1 MSAWRADNPNQEPD
15 PESVGWEEV
24 DGKWVQG
31 VNICTGRR
39 GYFKRVCATDKSVNR
54 VSELHSGEM
63 EVSEEAVDKYEAY
76 AVKQTTSKYKAIDV
90 SELPIFQF
98 MAPSGFSQ
106 KALPPLF
113 SASSSSGAASHSQAL
128 VPLPA
133 PTPAPLSGGDAEVD
147 DDIKPSEVMH
157 EPVRRD
163 MSSGLLFAMPAA
175 TAKAK
180 CLAATK
186 AGAKASAKAHPK
198 SHAKAKA
205 KAQTNKRKKDTE
217 PEIITME
224 SVEEPAAKT
233 RKTTD
238 GDNAILTE
246 FNGKL
251 NRLKE
256 EGFAMIQDNDQAVT
270 EALKKGNKE
279 LMHLNQSIKT
289 KIKSLGRRKDNPVM
303 LKDGLDSLVD
313 IISEFQIVC
322 AGLIHLNIDDTEAPR
337 FLQQKVCDGWKISE
351 PLMKR
356 AFKTAFMSH
365 LKYSDWEA
373 MCSST
378 RPALIEEF
386 GDARGNDL
394 FEMFLNEVVQRLLRS
409 IPANK
414 VTLDDSASNTQPLR
428 QLLDHLLPQSFIDSR
443 PISLTL
449 KKIDIILNPT
459 QHLPAEVKAATDM
472 MQETAQSQVH
482 ADSGLAAVF
491 CSISQGKQLRAQA
504 IEFAESTSQKVEFVE
519 SISDSLKDLEAL
531 SSELNSTETKMTDC
545 IDKLLDVT
553 RLIKTSRSKA
563 ENDVVLNFLEKS
575 GEQVIPIVKVIFKVF
590 VSKVALPWFS
600 TSLDL
605 HSASPGK
612 FCPMPALQMKQLAEM
627 VASKLIPG
635 SSSLSGSASKQISVL
650 CELQKQMVAVDNI
663 VAKHASGTLNTTEI
677 FNCSNAFNAFVKTSS
692 WELIFGNTSLLTT
705 FENTTKMLMD
715 LKGAKVKSEHDNLLQ
730 ALGRL
735 MCKVNNGADIQEADI
750 SSAETICAKLTG
762 ISSDSA
768 NPKAIATLSLSKWIL
783 LACKSH
789 AAASAM
795 DTTERSMLR
804 GLLKPFFVLQ
814 QQHSSQTTST
824 EIDKTIEFIC
834 EILFDQLQSSKEFTE
849 SFEAKDAFLAACVKP
864 FVDATRVLEARK
876 GQYDKDAKPL
886 ANDLVGLLKG
896 IPQPQMDSLK
906 SFVNTA
912 KKSEKILLQKTDNAN
927 SLLQSVALDVKEFAC
942 TPSDICPMQQELTSA
957 QHAAL
962 THLAELSAA
971 VLLTTPQIMKWIE
984 SGGKA
989 QGRFHELVSQIMAY
1003 SREKSLEINAGI
1015 QATLTSLI

>member
-1 MSAWRADNPNQEPD
+1 MNPLHRFSSTESDQLGPRTSINVTKQTRTTLKKPTEYFVEMSAWRADNPNQEPD

-414 VTLDDSASNTQPLR
+414 VS
-428 QLLDHLLPQSFIDSR
+428 
-443 PISLTL
+443 
-449 KKIDIILNPT
+449 
-459 QHLPAEVKAATDM
+459 
-472 MQETAQSQVH
+472 
-482 ADSGLAAVF
+482 
-491 CSISQGKQLRAQA
+491 
-504 IEFAESTSQKVEFVE
+504 
-519 SISDSLKDLEAL
+519 
-531 SSELNSTETKMTDC
+531 
-545 IDKLLDVT
+545 
-553 RLIKTSRSKA
+553 
-563 ENDVVLNFLEKS
+563 
-575 GEQVIPIVKVIFKVF
+575 
-590 VSKVALPWFS
+590 
-600 TSLDL
+600 
-605 HSASPGK
+605 
-612 FCPMPALQMKQLAEM
+612 
-627 VASKLIPG
+627 
-635 SSSLSGSASKQISVL
+635 
-650 CELQKQMVAVDNI
+650 
-663 VAKHASGTLNTTEI
+663 
-677 FNCSNAFNAFVKTSS
+677 
-692 WELIFGNTSLLTT
+692 
-705 FENTTKMLMD
+705 
-715 LKGAKVKSEHDNLLQ
+715 
-730 ALGRL
+730 
-735 MCKVNNGADIQEADI
+735 
-750 SSAETICAKLTG
+750 
-762 ISSDSA
+762 
-768 NPKAIATLSLSKWIL
+768 
-783 LACKSH
+783 
-789 AAASAM
+789 
-795 DTTERSMLR
+795 
-804 GLLKPFFVLQ
+804 
-814 QQHSSQTTST
+814 
-824 EIDKTIEFIC
+824 
-834 EILFDQLQSSKEFTE
+834 
-849 SFEAKDAFLAACVKP
+849 
-864 FVDATRVLEARK
+864 
-876 GQYDKDAKPL
+876 
-886 ANDLVGLLKG
+886 
-896 IPQPQMDSLK
+896 
-906 SFVNTA
+906 
-912 KKSEKILLQKTDNAN
+912 
-927 SLLQSVALDVKEFAC
+927 
-942 TPSDICPMQQELTSA
+942 
-957 QHAAL
+957 
-962 THLAELSAA
+962 
-971 VLLTTPQIMKWIE
+971 
-984 SGGKA
+984 
-989 QGRFHELVSQIMAY
+989 
-1003 SREKSLEINAGI
+1003 
-1015 QATLTSLI
+1015 